1 MKTIRT
7 IISDIRTILKE
18 NHRDSTLTN
27 KAIWDRVCSVN
38 TQLSSRLK
46 LWELYNIGNFT
57 PVDLVTEEY
66 DIFKDSCVP
75 LECVKC
81 RIELPDISHTNYGLV
96 YNFLGSPDF
105 SKEYKIYEPR
115 TYALKLGKRGSQI
128 PAYREGNYIYL
139 SECIPCVKLSYLDV
153 TGLSL
158 DEDKC
163 SFLDNV
169 SPIPDK
175 IYEDVI
181 GMSLEKWSVFLQKK
195 ADRTIDKDD

>member
-18 NHRDSTLTN
+18 NNRDSVLTN
-27 KAIWDRVCSVN
+27 KAIWNRVCSVN

-57 PVDLVTEEY
+57 SVSLETEEY

-81 RIELPDISHTNYGLV
+81 RVKLPDISYTNYGLV
-96 YNFLGSPDF
+96 YNFFGSPDF
-105 SKEYKIYEPR
+105 SKKFKIYSPSLYS
-115 TYALKLGKRGSQI
+115 TKIGKRSSEI
-128 PAYREGNYIYL
+128 PAYRENGYVYM
-139 SECIPCVKLSYLDV
+139 SECIPCPKLVYLDT

-169 SPIPDK
+169 APIPDK

-181 GMSLEKWSVFLQKK
+181 GLSLEKWGIFLQKK
-195 ADRTIDKDD
+195 ADRTIDKND

>member
-18 NHRDSTLTN
+18 THRDSTLTN

-38 TQLSSRLK
+38 TQLASRLK

-57 PVDLVTEEY
+57 PIDLKTEEY

-96 YNFLGSPDF
+96 YSFLGSPDY
-105 SKEYKIYEPR
+105 SKKFKIYNPSL
-115 TYALKLGKRGSQI
+115 YSKKLGKRSSEI
-128 PAYREGNYIYL
+128 PAYREGNYVYL
-139 SECIPCVKLSYLDV
+139 SECIPCVKLLYLDV

-158 DEDKC
+158 DKDKC
-163 SFLDNV
+163 SLLDNV

-181 GMSLEKWSVFLQKK
+181 GMSLEKLVALIQKRT
-195 ADRTIDKDD
+195 DRTIDKDD